1 MPLAPQTRL
10 GPYEIVSPLGAGGMG
25 EVYRAR
31 DTRLGREVAIK
42 VLPQHLSRSPDFR
55 ARFEREAKTVSG
67 LNHPHICTVHDVGRE
82 GDTDFLV
89 MELIEGE
96 TLSHRLERGPLPMA
110 DVLRLGGQIADA
122 LDRAH
127 RAGVVHRDL
136 KPGNVMLTRLG
147 AKLMDFGLAR
157 ESDGPGPA
165 GAALTVTKSQP
176 LTAEGSIVGTF
187 QYMAPERLEGKDAD
201 QRSDVWALGCVLY
214 EMATAKRAF
223 EGKSQAS
230 LISAIMSSE
239 PQAIEQLVP
248 LAPAALDRLVHA
260 CLAKDPD
267 ERIQTAHDVRLQ
279 LGWIAGDSSQAA
291 IAKVPAAR
299 RARSAQ
305 IAWIVA
311 GVAALA
317 GLAGATSPLWMQRSS
332 ASGGLMRFSIATP
345 EHVTLDPRTGSSV
358 VSPDGKSIVFV
369 ATDSSGTARLW
380 LRPLDALGAQ
390 VLSGTDNATLPFW
403 SPDSRM
409 IGFFADGK
417 LRKIP
422 VAGGSVEAVCDAP
435 DGRGGSWSKNGVI
448 LFAPVAAGP
457 LQRVSAD
464 GGDATVIA
472 RPDSAHGENA
482 LRFPQFLPDGR
493 HYFFVG
499 LPPHRGQMDVF
510 VGELGS
516 DKRRLLMTAATAPTF
531 DTSHRLVFVRGDRL
545 MAQDFDAGAATLRGQ
560 PEAMGPAPLLVGFA
574 GAPGVSLSNNGVM
587 IRTSSGTQNT
597 QLQWLDASGHP
608 GEVISLPP
616 SVYAQVTFSH
626 DGRRAVVERYS
637 DASSMD
643 LYMLDLSRGLA
654 TRFTHMPSCL
664 IFNEVWSPDDS
675 KIAFDANPD
684 GPFNIYMKS
693 ANGEGD
699 EELVYKN
706 DAIFKNVTQWTPD
719 GKALLFDQPDPA
731 TGWNSWM
738 LPLEGDRKP
747 IPLLHSRFNETGCQ
761 ISPDGHWLLFI
772 SDESGRTEAYVQ
784 SFPNP
789 GPRYQVTTVGALFVG
804 WTADGK
810 RIAVVGTDGAF
821 YLADVQTTPS
831 FQTSPPRFVFRAR
844 PDNNGLGA
852 SGDFQH
858 FIEVVPVGQAALATI
873 GAEVNWAAALEK
885 H

>member
-10 GPYEIVSPLGAGGMG
+10 GPYEIVTPLGAGGMG

-42 VLPQHLSRSPDFR
+42 VLPPHLSRSPDFR

-96 TLSHRLERGPLPMA
+96 TLAHRLERGPLPMA

-157 ESDGPGPA
+157 ESDVGGPA

-201 QRSDVWALGCVLY
+201 ARSDVWALGCVLY

-239 PQAIEQLVP
+239 PPALEQLAP
-248 LAPAALDRLVHA
+248 LAPPALDRLVHA

-267 ERIQTAHDVRLQ
+267 ERVQTAHDVRLQ

-291 IAKVPAAR
+291 IAKVPAAKP
-299 RARSAQ
+299 ARSAQ
-305 IAWIVA
+305 IAWAVA
-311 GVAALA
+311 GVAVLA
-317 GLAGATSPLWMQRSS
+317 GLAGATSPLWMRP
-332 ASGGLMRFSIATP
+332 AVGPGGVMRFSIAAP
-345 EHVTLDPRTGSSV
+345 EHVTLDPRTGTSV
-358 VSPDGKSIVFV
+358 ISPDGKSIVFV
-369 ATDSSGTARLW
+369 ATDSSGNTRLW

-417 LRKIP
+417 VRKVP
-422 VAGGSVEAVCDAP
+422 VGGGSVETICDAT
-435 DGRGGSWSKNGVI
+435 DGRAGTWSANGTI

-464 GGDATVIA
+464 GGDPVVIA
-472 RPDSAHGENA
+472 RPDSVHGENA

-493 HYFFVG
+493 HYLFVG

-516 DKRRLLMTAATAPTF
+516 DKRRLLMTAATSPSF
-531 DTSHRLVFVRGDRL
+531 DGSHHLVFIRGDRL
-545 MAQDFDAGAATLRGQ
+545 IAQDFDPGAAKLSGQ
-560 PEAMGPAPLLVGFA
+560 PVAIAPAPLLAGFS
-574 GAPGVSLSNNGVM
+574 GAPGVSLSNNGIM

-597 QLQWLDASGHP
+597 QLQWLDASGRP
-608 GEVISLPP
+608 GEVIPMP
-616 SVYAQVTFSH
+616 SSVWAQIVFSH

-654 TRFTHMPSCL
+654 TRFTHIPSCL

-699 EELVYKN
+699 EQLVYKN
-706 DAIFKNVTQWTPD
+706 DVLFKNLIQWSPD
-719 GKALLFDQPDPA
+719 GKALLFDQPDPT

-738 LPLEGDRKP
+738 LPLEGDHKP
-747 IPLLHSRFNETGCQ
+747 IPLLHSRFNEIQAQ
-761 ISPDGHWLLFI
+761 ISPDGHWLLFL
-772 SDESGRTEAYVQ
+772 SDESGRNEGYVQ

-789 GPRYQVTTVGALFVG
+789 GPRYQVTTAGASFVG
-804 WTADGK
+804 WRQDGK
-810 RIAVVGTDGAF
+810 RIGILGADGAF
-821 YLADVQTTPS
+821 YGADVQTTPS
-831 FQTSPPRFVFRAR
+831 FQTSPLHFQFRPRA
-844 PDNNGLGA
+844 DNNGLGA
-852 SGDFQH
+852 SGDFQR
-858 FIEVVPVGQAALATI
+858 FIQVVPIGQAALATI
-873 GAEVNWAAALEK
+873 GVEVNWAAALEK
-885 H
+885 R